1 MEIASPPRYRGQM
14 AAHVKPVGDLLREWR
29 QRRGSSQL
37 TFACEADVS
46 AKHLSFV
53 ETGRSVPSREMI
65 LHLAGQL
72 EIPLRE
78 RNVLLVAAGYAVA
91 FQERP
96 LSDPALQAAQRAVSL
111 VLAGHEPYPAMA
123 VDRHWTILAANRTFP
138 LLVAGVHPRF
148 LQPPVN
154 ALRVGL
160 HPEGLAPRIANFA
173 EWRVHVLSRLQHQ
186 INVTGDPVLTELK
199 KEIAA
204 YELPGDAETV
214 AAPEGEFASVVVPL
228 RLVTDIGT
236 LNLVSTTTLFGTPLD
251 ITLEGIAIES
261 FFPAD
266 DHAAAALQRLA
277 RMT

>member
-1 MEIASPPRYRGQM
+1 
-14 AAHVKPVGDLLREWR
+14 
-29 QRRGSSQL
+29 
-37 TFACEADVS
+37 
-46 AKHLSFV
+46 
-53 ETGRSVPSREMI
+53 MI
-65 LHLAGQL
+65 LHLAERL

-78 RNVLLVAAGYAVA
+78 RNVLLTAAGYAAA
-91 FQERP
+91 FHERP
-96 LSDPALQAAQRAVSL
+96 LSDPALQAAQRAVAL

-173 EWRVHVLSRLQHQ
+173 EWRIHVLSRLQHQ
-186 INVTGDPVLTELK
+186 INVTGDPVLTDLK

-204 YELPGDAETV
+204 YELPGDAEAV
-214 AAPEGEFASVVVPL
+214 AIPEDEFASVVVPFC
-228 RLVTDIGT
+228 LVTDIGT

-251 ITLEGIAIES
+251 ITLEEIAIES

-266 DHAAAALQRLA
+266 DHTAAALQRLA